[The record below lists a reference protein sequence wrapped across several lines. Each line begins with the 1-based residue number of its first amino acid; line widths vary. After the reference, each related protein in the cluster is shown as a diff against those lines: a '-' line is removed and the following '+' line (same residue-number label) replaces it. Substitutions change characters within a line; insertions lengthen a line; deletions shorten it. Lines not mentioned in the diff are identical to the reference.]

1 MLKRALKNTTATD
14 GHRDAAGASDA
25 AIIGRVLE
33 GDLDAFGDLMMRYE
47 AMVVTRVKYHVPPD
61 ALEETVQEV
70 FLKAYKS
77 LATCRERDRFK
88 AWLSSI
94 AVKTCYDQLRGHYR
108 RKETAL
114 STLSD
119 DHQSWLE
126 FMLADQS
133 REAYE
138 RQLNQK
144 EARETL
150 EWALS
155 KLPPKDRMTLELV
168 HLQGHSVKEAAQLLG
183 WSTANVKVRAHR
195 SRKKLKALLEG
206 LMGEADEVR

>member
-1 MLKRALKNTTATD
+1 MLKRARKNTTATD
-14 GHRDAAGASDA
+14 GPSDA
-25 AIIGRVLE
+25 AIINRILG
-33 GDLDAFGDLMMRYE
+33 GDINAFEDLMIKYE
-47 AMVVTRVKYHVPPD
+47 AMVVARVKYHVPAD

-70 FLKAYKS
+70 FLRAYKS
-77 LATCRERDRFK
+77 LATCREKNRFK

-94 AVKTCYDQLRGHYR
+94 AVKTCYDQLRRHYR

-126 FMLADQS
+126 FMLADPS

-138 RQLNQK
+138 RQLDRK

-155 KLPPKDRMTLELV
+155 RLPPKDHMVLELV
-168 HLQGHSVKEAAQLLG
+168 HLQDHSVKEAAQLLG

-206 LMGEADEVR
+206 LMGEADDVR